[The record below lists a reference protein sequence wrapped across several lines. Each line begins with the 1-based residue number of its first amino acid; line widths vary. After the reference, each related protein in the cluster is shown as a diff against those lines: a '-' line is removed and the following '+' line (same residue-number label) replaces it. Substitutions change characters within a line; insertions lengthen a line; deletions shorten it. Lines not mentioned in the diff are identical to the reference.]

1 MRCRKHNGPAGQ
13 AHAAVITMAL
23 QVRGCAV
30 ANTLSLQVR
39 AYADVN
45 TMALAGQGIRRGRIY
60 STPPLQLACAIAS
73 ATTGHRPHV
82 GARRSR
88 RHRCS
93 SLLASRQ
100 HQQTA
105 GTRRGDPVPPH
116 IPCVTAR
123 PGAYCLSQAPDPCR
137 HRYFAAFFH
146 ATTFT
151 PFFPQTFAVKSFL
164 YFFA

>member
-88 RHRCS
+88 RHRCN
-93 SLLASRQ
+93 SLVASRQ
-100 HQQTA
+100 HQRTA
-105 GTRRGDPVPPH
+105 GTRRGGTEVPPH
-116 IPCVTAR
+116 IPCDPAR
-123 PGAYCLSQAPDPCR
+123 SGARNAARTPDPCR
-137 HRYFAAFFH
+137 YLAAFFH